1 MGASHPP
8 VSLKVIKSIQIHT
21 ALARNSQGSAP
32 REDSLS
38 RSPGADTTDHPVTML
53 KFSNEYS
60 QSVWPVEVVKPEFNI
75 SEGHKSDILIG
86 AGYNSMTSR
95 LNSPKEKGV

>member
-8 VSLKVIKSIQIHT
+8 VSMKVIKSIQIHT
-21 ALARNSQGSAP
+21 ALARNSQGTAP

-60 QSVWPVEVVKPEFNI
+60 QSEQPEIAKNPDFNI
-75 SEGHKSDILIG
+75 SADST
-86 AGYNSMTSR
+86 A
-95 LNSPKEKGV
+95 PF